1 MEVSTKKSSQCKS
14 GTIATFYHF
23 HKLSGKF
30 VKIKLLQ
37 IVMVSMNAKQLK
49 EELCELCIQNS
60 ANVYYYENFVKQVAK
75 SLGYSTSSVE

>member
-1 MEVSTKKSSQCKS
+1 M
-14 GTIATFYHF
+14 
-23 HKLSGKF
+23 
-30 VKIKLLQ
+30 KIKLLQ